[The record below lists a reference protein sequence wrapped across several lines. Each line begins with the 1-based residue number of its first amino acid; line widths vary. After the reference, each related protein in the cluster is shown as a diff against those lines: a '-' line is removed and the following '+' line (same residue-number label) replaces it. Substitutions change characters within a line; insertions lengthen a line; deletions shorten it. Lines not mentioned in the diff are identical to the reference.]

1 MVSCCVNGK
10 PLKSM
15 QHMHGNIPLMF
26 DCWADPIFHML
37 LLKNSLAWLLRPLGH
52 PEYLKTGA
60 LLKVKLYENGNIS
73 CLQKMI
79 YFPFDHSLRVHLG
92 KSRSVKNIA
101 LALEFVLLCF

>member
-1 MVSCCVNGK
+1 
-10 PLKSM
+10 
-15 QHMHGNIPLMF
+15 MHGNIPLMF